1 MRHRVLEVNVEP
13 GKTEA
18 LLNSGKNRLRLQF
31 LCLLEK
37 DLRSQISRHAPGKTE
52 ALLSEGK
59 NRLAVKVRICRLWN
73 LVFVNIGT
81 SHWPCKLSCPSCEE
95 FVLVKL
101 GLICLIGKAQT
112 NY

>member
-1 MRHRVLEVNVEP
+1 MEP

-37 DLRSQISRHAPGKTE
+37 DLQSQISRHAPGKTE
-52 ALLSEGK
+52 ALLNEGK

-73 LVFVNIGT
+73 LMFVNIGT
-81 SHWPCKLSCPSCEE
+81 SHLAMQAIVSSCEE
-95 FVLVKL
+95 FVLVNL
-101 GLICLIGKAQT
+101 D
-112 NY
+112 